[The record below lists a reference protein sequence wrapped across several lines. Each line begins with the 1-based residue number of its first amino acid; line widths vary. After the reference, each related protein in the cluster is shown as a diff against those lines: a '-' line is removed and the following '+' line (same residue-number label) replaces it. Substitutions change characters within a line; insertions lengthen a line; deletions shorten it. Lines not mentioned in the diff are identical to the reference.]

1 MKTPYHLSAGV
12 PLPLMLLVKHGRV
25 QRQPAP
31 RPVLAGEHHHGRLHP
46 GDGLAIILH
55 HVARR
60 HREPV
65 SVRVPGLQPVALAP
79 LRRTKRKMLLLML
92 LEL

>member
-1 MKTPYHLSAGV
+1 MKTPHHLSAGV

-46 GDGLAIILH
+46 GDVLVVVLH
-55 HVARR
+55 HMARR

-65 SVRVPGLQPVALAP
+65 SVRVPGLQPAALQL
-79 LRRTKRKMLLLML
+79 LRRTKRRMLLLML